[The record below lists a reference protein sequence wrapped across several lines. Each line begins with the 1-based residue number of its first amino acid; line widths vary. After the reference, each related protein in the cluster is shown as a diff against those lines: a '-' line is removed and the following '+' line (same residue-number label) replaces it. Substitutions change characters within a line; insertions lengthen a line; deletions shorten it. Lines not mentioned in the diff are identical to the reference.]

1 VSNESAEKGAVL
13 TRRKFALGLTF
24 ASVAGIAAARQP
36 TKNVDYLGNNKL
48 DKILPEK
55 LGKWTFVSSSGL
67 VVPPEDQ
74 LSQALYSQLL
84 TRVYATES
92 GTPIMLLVAQSAS
105 QTGILQIHR
114 PEFCYTAG
122 GYDLSPSRPHT
133 VNLGRSTL
141 PALSISASILG
152 KTEQIVYWTRI
163 GEHLPLSW
171 RQQRMAVAMDNL
183 RGIIPDAVMVR
194 VSTYGNDKAAAL
206 AEVDDFIRAMIRTIT
221 PQVRRVFI
229 G

>member
-1 VSNESAEKGAVL
+1 VSDEGVEKGAVL
-13 TRRKFALGLTF
+13 TRRKFALGIAF

-36 TKNVDYLGNNKL
+36 TKNVDYLGKNKL

-84 TRVYATES
+84 TRVYTTES
-92 GTPIMLLVAQSAS
+92 GAPIMLLVAQSAS

-122 GYDLSPSRPHT
+122 GYDLSPSTPHT
-133 VNLGRSTL
+133 VNLGRSTI

-152 KTEQIVYWTRI
+152 KTEQIVYWTRV
-163 GEHLPLSW
+163 GKRLPLSW

-206 AEVDDFIRAMIRTIT
+206 ADVDDFIRAMIGSVA
-221 PQVRRVFI
+221 PQVRRVLI

>member
-1 VSNESAEKGAVL
+1 VSDEGVEKGAAL
-13 TRRKFALGLTF
+13 TRRKFALGLAF

-36 TKNVDYLGNNKL
+36 TKNVDYLGKNKL

-84 TRVYATES
+84 TRVYTTES
-92 GTPIMLLVAQSAS
+92 GAPIMLLVAQSAS

-122 GYDLSPSRPHT
+122 GYDLSPSSPHT
-133 VNLGRSTL
+133 VNLGSSKI
-141 PALSISASILG
+141 PALSISASMLG

-206 AEVDDFIRAMIRTIT
+206 ADVDDFIRAMMASVA

>member
-1 VSNESAEKGAVL
+1 MSDAGVEKGTVL
-13 TRRKFALGLTF
+13 TRRKFALGLAF

-36 TKNVDYLGNNKL
+36 TKNVDYLGKNKL

-84 TRVYATES
+84 TRVYTTES
-92 GTPIMLLVAQSAS
+92 GAPIMLLVAQSAS

-122 GYDLSPSRPHT
+122 GYDLSPSTPHA

-206 AEVDDFIRAMIRTIT
+206 ADVDDFIRAMIGSVA